1 MQRLQLNK
9 IFLVFALIT
18 TVILAYSFIFSPDVD
33 YNTQV
38 KPLLNKKCITCH
50 GGVKKK
56 AGFSLLFRSEA
67 LAATESGKPA
77 IVPGDPEGSEMI
89 RRLTCTDPEE
99 RMPYKAHPLSTDEID
114 LLKKWI
120 RQGAK
125 WGDHWAYTPVA
136 QQTIPKR
143 KGWLWGLF
151 QKEDK
156 WAHNDV
162 DHFIRA
168 ALDKQDM
175 EPSIQA
181 DKHSLLRKVSLDL
194 TGLPAP
200 EKTATAFLSDTSVKG
215 YEQLVD
221 QLLADPAYGE
231 RWTAMWMDLARYAD
245 TKGYERDD
253 RRQIW
258 RYRDWLINAFN
269 NNKPYDS
276 FLVEQIAGDL
286 LPDATNEQYIA
297 TAFHRNTMT
306 NDEGGTDNEE
316 FRTAAVI
323 DRVNTTWEVLMGTSF
338 GCVQCHSH
346 PYDPFRHKDYYRF
359 LAFFNN
365 SRDEDTYAE
374 YPLLYEFQD
383 DDLLKYNNLKQWL
396 DQNCDPEQKNE
407 ITKFLRTRQPTINSL
422 TADSFRNS
430 ELLDTKWLVMRKTSG
445 ARLRNV
451 ALQGNTRLLMRY
463 NSMATDSR
471 LEIRIDSPGGKLI
484 SQVLLGKNKN
494 GWDIAELELQPIE
507 GKHDLYL
514 FYRSRSLVK
523 EDDNGM
529 MFDWFYF
536 TNPFPGKGKP
546 GYDTSLAHFR
556 HLILKGKANTTP
568 VMVENPAFMERT
580 TRVFERGNWL
590 LQTEAV
596 EPGLPASLNPMP
608 DENMKNRLGLAK
620 WLIDK
625 KNPLTSRTIVNRI
638 WEQLFGQGLA
648 ETLEDMGT
656 QGIAPTHPELLDHL
670 AWKLMNDYQW
680 DLKKL
685 IKVIVMSATYRQ
697 SSSMKNETSKK
708 DPFNK
713 YYSRGPRNRL
723 TAEQIRDQ
731 ALAVSGVLNR
741 KMYGPGVMP
750 FQPAGVWSSPYN
762 GDQWQNS
769 QGGEQYRRAIYTYWK
784 RTSPYPSMLNF
795 DAVAREVCTAR
806 RINTNTPLQ
815 ALTLMN
821 DPAYLDLSRQLS
833 FRLYK
838 QYGQVEAQLAEAYRA
853 ATGRPATPE
862 KIGIAKS
869 LYDNALRV
877 YSKDPDKTCS
887 MTGLMDE
894 HNFPEMAALILTV
907 HTIMNTDEV
916 ITKY

>member
-1 MQRLQLNK
+1 MQRLLLNK
-9 IFLVFALIT
+9 VFLVFTLIT
-18 TVILAYSFIFSPDVD
+18 TVILAYSFIFTSEVD

-38 KPLLNKKCITCH
+38 KPLLNKKCIICH
-50 GGVKKK
+50 GGVKRK
-56 AGFSLLFRSEA
+56 AGFSLLFRSDA
-67 LAATESGKPA
+67 LAANESGKPA
-77 IVPGDPEGSEMI
+77 IIPGDPDGSEMI
-89 RRLTCTDPEE
+89 RRLTLTDPEE
-99 RMPYKAHPLSTDEID
+99 RMPFKAHPLSEDEIN
-114 LLKKWI
+114 LLKTWI
-120 RQGAK
+120 KQGAK
-125 WGDHWAYTPVA
+125 WGDHWAYTPVKT
-136 QQTIPKR
+136 QTVPQR
-143 KGWLWGLF
+143 KGYLWGLVPRN
-151 QKEDK
+151 DD
-156 WAHNDV
+156 WARNDV

-168 ALDKQDM
+168 ALDEQKM
-175 EPSIQA
+175 EPSQQA
-181 DKHSLLRKVSLDL
+181 DKYSLLRRVSLDI
-194 TGLPAP
+194 TGIPP
-200 EKTATAFLSDTSVKG
+200 NEKLATSFLNDTSDTG
-215 YEQLVD
+215 YEKLVD
-221 QLLADPAYGE
+221 GLLADPGYGE
-231 RWTAMWMDLARYAD
+231 RWTAMWLDLARYAD

-286 LPDATNEQYIA
+286 LPGATDEQYIA

-338 GCVQCHSH
+338 SCVQCHSH
-346 PYDPFRHKDYYRF
+346 PYDPFRHEDYYRF
-359 LAFFNN
+359 MAFFNN

-374 YPLLYEFQD
+374 YPLLYEYQG
-383 DDLLKYNNLKQWL
+383 DDLLKYNKLVQWL
-396 DQNCDPEQKNE
+396 DQNGPTEQKTE
-407 ITKFLRTRQPTINSL
+407 IVQFLRTRQPAINSL
-422 TADSFRNS
+422 TADSFKNS
-430 ELLDTKWLVMRKTSG
+430 ELLDTKWLVMRKTSS

-451 ALQGNTRLLMRY
+451 SLQGNTKLLMRY
-463 NSMATDSR
+463 NSMANDSE
-471 LEIRIDSPGGKLI
+471 LEIRIDSVTGKLI
-484 SQVLLGKNKN
+484 SKVMLVKNKN
-494 GWDIAELELQPIE
+494 GWDIAEMTLVPIE

-514 FYRSRSLVK
+514 SYRSNTLKK

-536 TNPFPGKGKP
+536 TKPFPGKNKP
-546 GYDTSLAHFR
+546 GYDSSLAQFKY
-556 HLILKGKANTTP
+556 LTLKGKANTTP
-568 VMVENPAFMERT
+568 VMVENPSFMDRT
-580 TRVFERGNWL
+580 TRIFERGNWL
-590 LQTEAV
+590 LQTTAV
-596 EPGLPASLNPMP
+596 EAGVPASLNPLP
-608 DENMKNRLGLAK
+608 DAKLKNRLGLAK

-656 QGIAPTHPELLDHL
+656 QGIAPTHPQLLDHL
-670 AWKLMNDYQW
+670 AWKLMNEYQW

-685 IKVIVMSATYRQ
+685 IKEIVMSATYRQ
-697 SSSMKNETSKK
+697 SSSMKNEGAKK

-713 YYSRGPRNRL
+713 YYSRGPRTRL
-723 TAEQIRDQ
+723 SAEQIRDQ
-731 ALAVSGVLNR
+731 ALEVSGMLNR
-741 KMYGPGVMP
+741 EMFGPSVMP

-762 GDQWQNS
+762 GDQWQTS
-769 QGGEQYRRAIYTYWK
+769 QGAAKYRRAIYTYWK
-784 RTSPYPSMLNF
+784 RTGPYPSMLNF

-833 FRLYK
+833 FRLH
-838 QYGQVEAQLAEAYRA
+838 GAFHSVEEQIAGAYRA
-853 ATGRPATPE
+853 ATGRPASAE
-862 KIGIAKS
+862 KISISKS
-869 LYDNALRV
+869 LYDNAIAV
-877 YSKDPDKTCS
+877 YRKDSDKTCA

-907 HTIMNTDEV
+907 HSIMNTDEV